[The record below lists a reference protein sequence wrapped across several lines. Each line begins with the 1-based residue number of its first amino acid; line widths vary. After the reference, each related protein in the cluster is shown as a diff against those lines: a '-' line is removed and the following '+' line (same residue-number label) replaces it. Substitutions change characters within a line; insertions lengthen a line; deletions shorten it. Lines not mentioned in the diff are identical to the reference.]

1 MENLTN
7 ASNSTRVITSVVNNV
22 GSTRIKE
29 IVVTTSYYMNIELSN
44 HYSKSTN
51 MNRKLVHK
59 ILKHEFVSTYNYEAR
74 RGH

>member
-7 ASNSTRVITSVVNNV
+7 ASNSTRVTTSVNNV

-51 MNRKLVHK
+51 MNRELFHK
-59 ILKHEFVSTYNYEAR
+59 ILKLEFVSTYNYEAR

>member
-7 ASNSTRVITSVVNNV
+7 ASNSTR
-22 GSTRIKE
+22 E

-51 MNRKLVHK
+51 MNRKLFHK
-59 ILKHEFVSTYNYEAR
+59 ILKLEFVSTYNYEAR

>member
-7 ASNSTRVITSVVNNV
+7 ASNSTRVITRVVNNV
-22 GSTRIKE
+22 GSTRIKYS
-29 IVVTTSYYMNIELSN
+29 VVTTSLYMNIELSN

-51 MNRKLVHK
+51 INRKLFHK
-59 ILKHEFVSTYNYEAR
+59 ILKLEFVSTYNYEAR